1 MAIEITVPRLGWSM
15 DEGTFSEWL
24 KREGEWVDKGQMLFV
39 LEGDK
44 AAQEIESFDEGTL
57 SLSPDS
63 PRPGEVVK
71 VGQVIGHLLA
81 KGEAPPAAQAKA
93 AEPKAVAPHAGPAAR
108 RLARDRGVDLG
119 QLSGSGP
126 GGRILPEDVLSAAA
140 PEHIASG
147 SARSQNNG
155 GESHPRPAAQ
165 PAFASPRARRAAK
178 QLGIDWT
185 ALGGTGRGGRIR
197 ERDVQAAAAS
207 GATNSGEA
215 AERAKERS
223 TSLSPLR
230 RTIAERM
237 AASAR
242 TTASVTLT
250 TKADAAN
257 LLNLRRQFKAAAA
270 SPDAAAHGAVT
281 PSITDLLVKLA
292 AGALV
297 RHPRLNSRW
306 ERDRIVEPAGVH
318 IGVAVDTEAG
328 LLVPVIRDVQN
339 LGVKQIAAR
348 SQELIEKARSRKL
361 AADDMRGG
369 TFTITNLG
377 SFGIDAFTPIINL
390 PETAVLGVG
399 AIRREPVVSPDDRI
413 VPGDVLT
420 LSLSFDHR
428 VVDGAPAAR
437 FLQTLVAAIENPAA
451 WLL

>member
-15 DEGTFSEWL
+15 DEGRFSEWL

-57 SLSPDS
+57 CLSPES
-63 PRPGEVVK
+63 PQPGDVVK
-71 VGQVIGHLLA
+71 VGQVIGLLLA
-81 KGEAPPAAQAKA
+81 KGEAPPAVQVKA
-93 AEPKAVAPHAGPAAR
+93 AAPKAIAPPAGPAVR
-108 RLARDRGVDLG
+108 RLARDRGVELG
-119 QLSGSGP
+119 QVSGSGP
-126 GGRILPEDVLSAAA
+126 GGRILAEDVEAACMPA
-140 PEHIASG
+140 TPVHTTAH
-147 SARSQNNG
+147 SQNNG
-155 GESHPRPAAQ
+155 GAPSAEHSTKRAV
-165 PAFASPRARRAAK
+165 ASPRARRAAK
-178 QLGIDWT
+178 QLGVDWT
-185 ALGGTGRGGRIR
+185 ALRGTGRGGRIR
-197 ERDVQAAAAS
+197 ERDVQAATAS
-207 GATNSGEA
+207 GATAGHA
-215 AERAKERS
+215 TERL
-223 TSLSPLR
+223 TPLSPLR

-242 TTASVTLT
+242 TTAPVTLT

-270 SPDAAAHGAVT
+270 SPDLPT

-292 AGALV
+292 AASLL
-297 RHPRLNSRW
+297 RHPALNSRW
-306 ERDRIVEPAGVH
+306 EADRIVESPSVH
-318 IGVAVDTEAG
+318 VGIAVDTEAG
-328 LLVPVIRDVQN
+328 LLVPVIRNVQD

-348 SQELIEKARSRKL
+348 SKELIEKARARKL
-361 AADDMRGG
+361 AAEEMRGG

-377 SFGIDAFTPIINL
+377 SFGIDTFTPIINL

-420 LSLSFDHR
+420 LSLTFDHR
-428 VVDGAPAAR
+428 AVDGAPAAR

-451 WLL
+451 WLVA

>member
-57 SLSPDS
+57 HLSPDS

-81 KGEAPPAAQAKA
+81 KGESPRAAQAKA

-155 GESHPRPAAQ
+155 GESHPRPAAK

-185 ALGGTGRGGRIR
+185 ALGGTGLGGRIR
-197 ERDVQAAAAS
+197 ERDVQAAAAA
-207 GATNSGEA
+207 GAGRSD
-215 AERAKERS
+215 ERS
-223 TSLSPLR
+223 IELTPLR

-237 AASAR
+237 AASAQ

-250 TKADAAN
+250 TKVDAAN

-348 SQELIEKARSRKL
+348 SKELIEKARARKL
-361 AADDMRGG
+361 SIDELRGG